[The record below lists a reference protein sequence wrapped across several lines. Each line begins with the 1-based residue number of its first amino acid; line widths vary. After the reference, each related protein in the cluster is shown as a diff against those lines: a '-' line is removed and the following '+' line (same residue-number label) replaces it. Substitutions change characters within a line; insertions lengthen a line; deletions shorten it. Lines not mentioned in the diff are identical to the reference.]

1 MSEKIKF
8 GHEQGPEVDDE
19 SFYEEH
25 RKSIEEAYKRAG
37 HEASKAE
44 TGSID
49 KILDKIEKEA
59 TPAEEL
65 DKIHTKE
72 EIKPIHRA
80 THIGETMK
88 QNGYTQTMKKV
99 QRQLPPTQ
107 KRFSKIIHNPTVEQ
121 VSNVGGQTIARP
133 SGLLWGGIF
142 SVIANLLVILVF
154 RYYGY
159 EYNYLIG
166 IVSFV
171 GGFCF
176 GILLEGLHRTTSK
189 KKSR

>member
-1 MSEKIKF
+1 MSEKLRI
-8 GHEQGPEVDDE
+8 GHERGPEEDD
-19 SFYEEH
+19 SAFYEEH
-25 RKSIEEAYKRAG
+25 RRSLEEAYKRAG

-44 TGSID
+44 SGSID
-49 KILDKIEKEA
+49 KILEKIEKEA

-65 DKIHTKE
+65 DKQHTRGEK
-72 EIKPIHRA
+72 KPEHRA

-88 QNGYTQTMKKV
+88 HHGYTQTMKKV

-107 KRFSKIIHNPTVEQ
+107 KRFSKIIHNPAVEQ

-142 SVIANLLVILVF
+142 SVIANLLVIVVF

-166 IVSFV
+166 ILSFV

-176 GILLEGLHRTTSK
+176 GLLLEGLLRTTSK
-189 KKSR
+189 KKHN